1 MKRMPNRE
9 LQETVARYSL
19 GDMLVSL
26 RKARLKQCGSLQQ
39 SMPAIS
45 EKNVAAPPDEPLG
58 LLNLGAVKG

>member
-26 RKARLKQCGSLQQ
+26 RKTRLKQCGSLQQ
-39 SMPAIS
+39 SISAIS
-45 EKNVAAPPDEPLG
+45 EKMWLPRRMSRLASSILAR
-58 LLNLGAVKG
+58 

>member
-1 MKRMPNRE
+1 MPNRE

-26 RKARLKQCGSLQQ
+26 RKTRLKQCGSLRQ

-45 EKNVAAPPDEPLG
+45 EKLWLPRRMSRLASSILAR
-58 LLNLGAVKG
+58 

>member
-45 EKNVAAPPDEPLG
+45 EKLWLPRRMSRLASSILAR
-58 LLNLGAVKG
+58 

>member
-1 MKRMPNRE
+1 MPNRE

-45 EKNVAAPPDEPLG
+45 EKLWLPRRMSRLASSILAR
-58 LLNLGAVKG
+58 